1 MIVTLTANPSI
12 DRTVVLE
19 SELVRGGVHRA
30 LTTVSDPGG
39 KGVNVARVMTASGVQ
54 AMAVLPAAQGDP
66 LLDALSAAGVRYC
79 AVPTDG
85 LARTNVTVSEPGGT
99 TTKIN
104 EPGARLGEDT
114 TSALFDAVVDLGR
127 DATWVAL
134 SGSLPPGVPADWYGR
149 LMRALRSTPCKVAVD
164 TSDAPLL
171 ALAGSFP
178 DTAPDLIKP
187 NSEELAQLT
196 GVDAQQLER
205 AAAAGDPTAAVEASR
220 LLLERGVGAV
230 LATLGSAGAVLVTPE
245 GAWFATP
252 PRIDAISTVGA
263 GDSSLAGY
271 ILADIERCAPAD
283 RIRRA
288 VAYGTA
294 ATALPG
300 TTLPTPEQA
309 HPEQVTVHSVDSLDI
324 QFESPPETSQPR
336 TSPSPRSSTLS

>member
-12 DRTVVLE
+12 DRTVVLD

-30 LTTVSDPGG
+30 RASASDPGG
-39 KGVNVARVMTASGVQ
+39 KGVNVARVLTASGVQ
-54 AMAVLPAAQGDP
+54 AMAVLPAATGDP
-66 LLDALSAAGVRYC
+66 LLEALTKKGVRYC

-85 LARTNVTVSEPGGT
+85 LARTNITVSEPGGT

-104 EPGARLGEDT
+104 EPGAGLTEAT
-114 TSALFDAVVDLGR
+114 TTALFDAIVDLGR

-134 SGSLPPGVPADWYGR
+134 SGSLPPGVPSHWYAD
-149 LMRALRSTPCKVAVD
+149 LVRALRSTACKVAVD

-171 ALAGSFP
+171 ALAASFP
-178 DTAPDLIKP
+178 ESAPDLIKP

-196 GVDAQQLER
+196 GADADELER
-205 AAAAGDPTAAVEASR
+205 AAGAGDPTAAVDASR
-220 LLLERGVGAV
+220 ILLARGVGAV
-230 LATLGSAGAVLVTPE
+230 LATLGSAGAVLVTGE
-245 GAWFATP
+245 GAWFASP
-252 PRIDAISTVGA
+252 PPIDAISTVGA

-271 ILADIERCAPAD
+271 ILADIERCEPGE

-300 TTLPTPEQA
+300 TTLPTPDQTCPDA
-309 HPEQVTVHSVDSLDI
+309 VTVRALDSPDSSPEPARPSSVPFDT
-324 QFESPPETSQPR
+324 Q
-336 TSPSPRSSTLS
+336 TLS